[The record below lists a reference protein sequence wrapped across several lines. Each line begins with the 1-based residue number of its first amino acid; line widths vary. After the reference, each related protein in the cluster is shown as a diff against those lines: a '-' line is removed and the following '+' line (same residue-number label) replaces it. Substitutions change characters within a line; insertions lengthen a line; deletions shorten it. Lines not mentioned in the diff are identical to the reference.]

1 MNTNGVK
8 LDDLRRWGLEKKI
21 KRQIIIDR
29 LIEKEKKP
37 QATAEEINS
46 CYFRYMNINT
56 QDELELWMKRED
68 LDKELVQKMAERYYT
83 WLRICEKKY
92 KNQAATT
99 FLKDKSKLDKVSY
112 SMIWIKDEALANE
125 IFVRIKESECSV
137 DEAII
142 MSTDPPKGLKI
153 GRLGPIRLKD
163 LPDALAELL
172 RISDDGQLWPPI
184 KVESGWAI
192 VKHDKT
198 WPAVFNKEE
207 KEKILLELG
216 DQWIEEE
223 IDGSE

>member
-1 MNTNGVK
+1 MNINGVK
-8 LDDLRRWGLEKKI
+8 LDDLRRWGLEKTI

-29 LIEKEKKP
+29 LIEKEKEP
-37 QATAEEINS
+37 HATVEEINS
-46 CYFRYMNINT
+46 CYFRFMNINT
-56 QDELELWMKRED
+56 QDELELWMKSEG
-68 LDKELVQKMAERYYT
+68 LDKELVQKMAERHYT

-112 SMIWIKDEALANE
+112 SMIWIKDEALASE

-216 DQWIEEE
+216 NLWIEEE